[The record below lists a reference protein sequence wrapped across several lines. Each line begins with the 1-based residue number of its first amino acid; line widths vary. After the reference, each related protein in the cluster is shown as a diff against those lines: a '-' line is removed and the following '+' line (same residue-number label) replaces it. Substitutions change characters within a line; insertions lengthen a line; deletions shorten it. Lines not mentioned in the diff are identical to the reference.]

1 MTDPHLHLYRSGT
14 AGSAADR
21 RSGPIA
27 GPTAGQTADPTAD
40 PVPALLREAADTL
53 RRLPRA
59 VARPRLSSWPAVV
72 RDSAAVLVG
81 AETGRRA
88 PPPPQAIDRMDRT
101 LGWLL
106 SCDDE
111 ARRLVWARAT
121 GVSWRRLED
130 LDGRSHVTLRKIVA
144 RGHDQIRVCLVADDK
159 KKLKIRKNALQG
171 F

>member
-1 MTDPHLHLYRSGT
+1 MSLSPSET
-14 AGSAADR
+14 APARVSEGGRAAA
-21 RSGPIA
+21 P
-27 GPTAGQTADPTAD
+27 D

-53 RRLPRA
+53 RRLPSA
-59 VARPRLSSWPAVV
+59 LARPRLSSWPAVV
-72 RDSAAVLVG
+72 RDSAAALV
-81 AETGRRA
+81 AADSPSRLRI
-88 PPPPQAIDRMDRT
+88 PPSPQAIDRMDRT

-144 RGHDQIRVCLVADDK
+144 RGHDQIRVSLVVNDRK
-159 KKLKIRKNALQG
+159 KPKI
-171 F
+171 

>member
-1 MTDPHLHLYRSGT
+1 MTDTQSDLSHLPPAART
-14 AGSAADR
+14 AGPA
-21 RSGPIA
+21 P
-27 GPTAGQTADPTAD
+27 D

-59 VARPRLSSWPAVV
+59 VARPRLSSWPEVV

-81 AETGRRA
+81 AETARRA
-88 PPPPQAIDRMDRT
+88 PPPPSPQAIDRMDRT
-101 LGWLL
+101 LAWLF

-144 RGHDQIRVCLVADDK
+144 RGHDQIRVCLAAADK
-159 KKLKIRKNALQG
+159 KKLRIRKNALQG